1 MPGSPDAR
9 RSAGWG
15 EPAVHNSQT
24 GSNTLNDEAT
34 SREVANRFDMVKD
47 LYGDRLDDE
56 QLEEVRKGIEG
67 IVAAAGALRA
77 IELDNGD
84 EPFPVFTP
92 FRREG

>member
-1 MPGSPDAR
+1 M
-9 RSAGWG
+9 
-15 EPAVHNSQT
+15 
-24 GSNTLNDEAT
+24 NDEAT
-34 SREVANRFDMVKD
+34 SREVDNRFDMVKD
-47 LYGDRLDDE
+47 LYGERLDDE

-67 IVAAAGALRA
+67 IVAAAEALRA